1 LDDLGERGSAGQDGD
16 GITGE
21 IKDDRRMFAPWVLD
35 EMKSV
40 ELHDKRL
47 DARLRAVLSQLAD
60 RPTASIPAACGGH
73 AEMTAAYR
81 FFDNEKATFHNIL
94 EAHGDAARQRLSAQS
109 VAILVQ
115 DTTEVDLT
123 RPEQV
128 VVGAGPLDGGSRVG
142 ALLHLLH
149 AFTPDG
155 TPLGTLQAVAW
166 ARDPQ
171 GVHCAS
177 MSRGERAATPIEE
190 KESYR
195 WLATLQQARQVARD
209 CPATNCVCVADSE
222 ADIYEIFVAGM
233 AEPEHLEWI
242 VRACQNRA
250 LSPENAAEKDAAYVR
265 EHVLAQP
272 VLFTHTTSV
281 RGRRTKVACEARG
294 RRQARHSRTAEVE
307 VRGAPVTLRPPYR
320 SGDKLPAVTLN
331 VVLVHEPHPPQGEE
345 PIEWLLLTSLSIDT
359 EEQVRRVIQYYCTR
373 WMVEVF
379 FRVLKSG
386 CRVEERRFETLD
398 RLLTCLAVYLIVAWR
413 TLYVCRLGRSCPDL
427 DCEVVF
433 EPAEWKAV
441 WMVVRREAPPSAVPT
456 LNEMVRLVAQ
466 LGGYVNRKRAAP
478 PGPQT
483 LWIGLQRAHDFALCW
498 QEFGPGSQ
506 KQLQDV

>member
-1 LDDLGERGSAGQDGD
+1 ML
-16 GITGE
+16 
-21 IKDDRRMFAPWVLD
+21 APWVMD
-35 EMKSV
+35 EVKTV

-47 DARLRAVLSQLAD
+47 EARLRTVLSQLAG

-81 FFDNEKATFHNIL
+81 LFDNEKATFNNIL
-94 EAHGDAARQRLSAQS
+94 EAHADATRQRIAAQS
-109 VAILVQ
+109 VAILTQ

-128 VVGAGPLDGGSRVG
+128 VTGAGPLDGDSRVG

-155 TPLGTLQAVAW
+155 TPLGTMRALAW
-166 ARDPQ
+166 TRDAQ
-171 GVHCAS
+171 GVGCAS
-177 MSRGERAATPIEE
+177 LSRAERAATPIEE

-195 WLATLQQARQVARD
+195 WVTTMQHARRVARD
-209 CPATNCVCVADSE
+209 CRATTCVCVADSE
-222 ADIYEIFVAGM
+222 ADIYELFVEGM
-233 AEPEHLEWI
+233 AEPGGIEWI

-250 LSPENAAEKDAAYVR
+250 LSRENADEMDTAYVR

-272 VLFTHTTSV
+272 VLFTHATKV
-281 RGRRTKVACEARG
+281 RGREPKVGCETRG
-294 RRQARHSRTAEVE
+294 RRQARVSRTAEVA
-307 VRGAPVTLRPPYR
+307 VRAARVALRPPYR
-320 SGDKLPAVTLN
+320 PAGKLPAVMLN
-331 VVLVHEPHPPQGEE
+331 VVLVRESHPPSGEE
-345 PIEWLLLTSLSIDT
+345 PIEWLLLTSLPIGDL
-359 EEQVRRVIQYYCTR
+359 EQVRRVIQYYCTR
-373 WMVEVF
+373 WMIEVF

-413 TLYVCRLGRSCPDL
+413 VLYACRLGRSCPDL
-427 DCEVVF
+427 NCEAVF

-441 WMVVRREAPPSAVPT
+441 WKVVRRKDPPSDPPP
-456 LNEMVRLVAQ
+456 LGEIVRLVAQ

-483 LWIGLQRAHDFALCW
+483 LWIGLQRAHDFAICW
-498 QEFGPGSQ
+498 QLFGPEVHQ
-506 KQLQDV
+506 KARDV